1 LVDITGVV
9 PLPMNKMQATFA
21 DISYNCINADT
32 KHPEASLAWLEFMAR
47 PEQAVKLQLT
57 VPGHLAPVTQEQADA
72 LLASGN
78 QPLEENPDIAEVL
91 FGVNDYAYNLNLNR
105 GGIDEENLEIVNT
118 GIINVESNTLWGSN
132 ILARAVQEVFINGAD
147 PAEVLAEAQEEII
160 EALEI
165 TQ

>member
-1 LVDITGVV
+1 
-9 PLPMNKMQATFA
+9 MNKMRATFA
-21 DISYNCINADT
+21 DISYNCINGDT
-32 KHPEASLAWLEFMAR
+32 MHPDAASAWLEFMAR

-57 VPGHLAPVTQEQADA
+57 VPGHLAPVTAEQAAA

-78 QPLEENPDIAEVL
+78 QALEENPDIAEVL

-118 GIINVESNTLWGSN
+118 GVVNVESSTLWGSN
-132 ILARAVQEVFINGAD
+132 ILARAVQEVFINGRD
-147 PAEVLAEAQEEII
+147 PAEVLAEAQEEIV

>member
-1 LVDITGVV
+1 
-9 PLPMNKMQATFA
+9 M
-21 DISYNCINADT
+21 
-32 KHPEASLAWLEFMAR
+32 
-47 PEQAVKLQLT
+47 
-57 VPGHLAPVTQEQADA
+57 
-72 LLASGN
+72 
-78 QPLEENPDIAEVL
+78 

-118 GIINVESNTLWGSN
+118 GIVNVESNTLWGSN

-147 PAEVLAEAQEEII
+147 PAEVLAEAQAEIV